1 MSGASE
7 LKLLLVRLFAVDPS
21 TLRDD
26 TPLFQEGL
34 CLDSLDVA
42 QLEAALELDLGVS
55 FESMK
60 QRKEVLVTVGSLEAF
75 VAASK
80 SGKA

>member
-42 QLEAALELDLGVS
+42 PAG
-55 FESMK
+55 
-60 QRKEVLVTVGSLEAF
+60 GST
-75 VAASK
+75 
-80 SGKA
+80 